1 MCELDVIAK
10 IFTQCHKILFQE
22 MLELSQKL
30 VNSISV
36 PLFDRASKKKILL
49 KKVCLLNVFNDIET
63 IYCLMI

>member
-1 MCELDVIAK
+1 
-10 IFTQCHKILFQE
+10 

-49 KKVCLLNVFNDIET
+49 KKVGFLMRSLLIALEH
-63 IYCLMI
+63 Y